1 MRCYTIQQNNS
12 EPGIYITWNGN
23 HTAGI
28 EIGSNLLVEASGLLY
43 ENIIENQINKIDR
56 ISIQKKQDNWFL
68 VKEQNK
74 DQEEILIFIREKLF
88 NVDNTTLIIKTSTFA
103 PK

>member
-12 EPGIYITWNGN
+12 EPGIYIIWNGN
-23 HTAGI
+23 QTAGI

-56 ISIQKKQDNWFL
+56 ISIQKKQDNWFWS
-68 VKEQNK
+68 KNK
-74 DQEEILIFIREKLF
+74 TR
-88 NVDNTTLIIKTSTFA
+88 IKKSSHFYS
-103 PK
+103 